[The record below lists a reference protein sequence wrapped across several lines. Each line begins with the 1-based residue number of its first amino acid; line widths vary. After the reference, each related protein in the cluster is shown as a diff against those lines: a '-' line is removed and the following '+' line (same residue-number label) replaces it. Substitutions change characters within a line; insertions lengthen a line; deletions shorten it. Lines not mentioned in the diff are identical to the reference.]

1 MSPAANNRSNWK
13 AEQFVYV
20 EKIRKRH
27 DYPRSNK
34 AANVFLVKQ
43 IYLQFLESTVSP
55 IKFNNADVPWFAFAR
70 STH

>member
-1 MSPAANNRSNWK
+1 MPLAANNRSNCK

-34 AANVFLVKQ
+34 TANVFLVKQ
-43 IYLQFLESTVSP
+43 IYLHFLESVVSR
-55 IKFNNADVPWFAFAR
+55 IKFNNADVP
-70 STH
+70 